1 MSENAKDENE
11 LSTVQEA
18 GAKGGK
24 ARAENMTADQR
35 KEAARRAA
43 QARWDVD
50 LPQASHEG
58 TFPIGETLLSAAVLP
73 NGKRLLTQATFLRAI
88 GRSDRPPAGTGIMS
102 TLDGIPFFLQADVLK
117 PFVTE
122 DLVASTKPILFRDKY
137 GGRSIGYDAELLPKV
152 ADTYLKYRDACNVA
166 RKPVSRRYE
175 TFIRACDILMRGL
188 AHVGIV
194 ALVDEATGYQ
204 YDRAHDA
211 LAKIL
216 EAFVAKELRKWVKT
230 FPPEFYQEM
239 FRLRNK
245 AFTAKA
251 RGLRYIGH
259 LTNDLVY
266 ARLAPGVLAE
276 LRNKNPITEKGYR
289 RNKHHQWLTDQ
300 VGHPKLVQHL
310 DKLISMMKMFDAW
323 DEFRERLDR
332 ALPKYQ
338 EMPLLDW
345 AERQNMPQS
354 DESDKEQD
362 D

>member
-1 MSENAKDENE
+1 MVLLVGLRGVVLRPA
-11 LSTVQEA
+11 LLV
-18 GAKGGK
+18 GR
-24 ARAENMTADQR
+24 ARGPGRGHGNRLAL
-35 KEAARRAA
+35 
-43 QARWDVD
+43 D
-50 LPQASHEG
+50 LPVQQQ
-58 TFPIGETLLSAAVLP
+58 P
-73 NGKRLLTQATFLRAI
+73 NGKRLLTQGTFLRAI

-102 TLDGIPFFLQADVLK
+102 TLDGTPFFLQADVLK

-122 DLVASTKPILFRDKY
+122 ELVASTTPIFFRDKH
-137 GGRSIGYDAELLPKV
+137 GGRSVGYDAELLPKV
-152 ADTYLKYRDACNVA
+152 AEVYLKYRDARNA
-166 RKPVSRRYE
+166 AQKPVSRRYE
-175 TFIRACDILMRGL
+175 PFIRACDILMRGL

-211 LAKIL
+211 LTKIL

-276 LRNKNPITEKGYR
+276 LRNKNPTTGKGYR
-289 RNKHHQWLTDQ
+289 RSKHHQWLTDHT
-300 VGHPKLVQHL
+300 GHPKLVQHL
-310 DKLISMMKMFDAW
+310 DKLITMMKMFDAW
-323 DEFRERLDR
+323 SEFRERLDR
-332 ALPKYQ
+332 AMPKYQ

-345 AERQNMPQS
+345 AEKQNAAQS
-354 DESDKEQD
+354 DHVDEEGQD